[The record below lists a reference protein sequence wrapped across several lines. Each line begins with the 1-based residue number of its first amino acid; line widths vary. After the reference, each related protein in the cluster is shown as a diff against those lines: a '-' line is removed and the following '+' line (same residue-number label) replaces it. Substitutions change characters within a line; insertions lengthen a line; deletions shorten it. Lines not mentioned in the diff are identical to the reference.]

1 MFPALVLLRRTTVVC
16 RLTPLATAS
25 VSRLKSTA
33 STMSH
38 LPKNE
43 SEWRAVLSPEQFRV
57 LRQKGTKMA
66 GTGEYN
72 KHYESGVYEC
82 AGCRA
87 PLYKSTTK
95 FDSGCGWPAFFDAI
109 PGAIS
114 RHDDFSFGMVR
125 AADRSQTHRRNAPKL
140 RARTVAVIS
149 DTFSMAKD
157 FPRPQ
162 TSGTV

>member
-16 RLTPLATAS
+16 RLTPFATAS

-57 LRQKGTKMA
+57 LRQKGTEMA

-140 RARTVAVIS
+140 RARTVAV
-149 DTFSMAKD
+149 T
-157 FPRPQ
+157 
-162 TSGTV
+162 

>member
-16 RLTPLATAS
+16 RLTPFATAS

-57 LRQKGTKMA
+57 LRQKGTEMA

-125 AADRSQTHRRNAPKL
+125 AADGSQTHRRNAPKL
-140 RARTVAVIS
+140 RARTVAV
-149 DTFSMAKD
+149 T
-157 FPRPQ
+157 
-162 TSGTV
+162 

>member
-16 RLTPLATAS
+16 RLTPFATAS

-57 LRQKGTKMA
+57 LRQKGTEMA

-95 FDSGCGWPAFFDAI
+95 FDSGCGWPAFFEAI

-140 RARTVAVIS
+140 RARTVAV
-149 DTFSMAKD
+149 T
-157 FPRPQ
+157 
-162 TSGTV
+162 

>member
-140 RARTVAVIS
+140 RARTVAV
-149 DTFSMAKD
+149 T
-157 FPRPQ
+157 
-162 TSGTV
+162 

>member
-25 VSRLKSTA
+25 VSRLTSTA
-33 STMSH
+33 SPLSH
-38 LPKNE
+38 LPKTE
-43 SEWRAVLSPEQFRV
+43 SDWRAVLSPEQFRV

-140 RARTVAVIS
+140 RARTVAV
-149 DTFSMAKD
+149 T
-157 FPRPQ
+157 
-162 TSGTV
+162 